1 MLENLVLFSSGIIG
15 LLTIVLILFRY
26 KNNRIANIYLIF
38 IFSVITVRF
47 LIIGLL
53 NIYNEYYLKYLLENF
68 NNLFIVIL
76 PLNYL
81 YFKSLIENKQ
91 TFRKKDG
98 IHFLL
103 PLLFIL
109 IDQLDDFKLI
119 VLSHKNKYF
128 LAFFIIFLLY
138 YNLKIY
144 RYLSKN
150 VWRKKFKIDFVKQS
164 KLIKNWTGFLFI
176 IMVFI
181 SLRLAYSYSVE
192 ILFNNYKY
200 GHSLIWIACVLW
212 LIIFLRILIF
222 PEILYGHFYVLRHL
236 EEEKKSDVLISSFW
250 INEIKDKINNV
261 QDLQLQQK
269 INGMITNYMKDIDQ
283 FIADTNFLKDPKF
296 SVNDLANKLSIP
308 KSHLNFLFKYHSA
321 ISFSDF
327 KKRVRIKYALQLIEN
342 DYLKTNTFDSLAK
355 EIGFASYNTFFTS
368 FKEIVGVS
376 PHEFIEK

>member
-1 MLENLVLFSSGIIG
+1 MLENLLLFSSGIIG
-15 LLTIVLILFRY
+15 LLTIILILFRY
-26 KNNRIANIYLIF
+26 KNNRIANIYLIL
-38 IFSVITVRF
+38 IFSVITIRF

-81 YFKSLIENKQ
+81 YFKYLIENKQ
-91 TFRKKDG
+91 TYRKRDA

-103 PLLFIL
+103 PLLFII
-109 IDQLDDFKLI
+109 IDQLDDYKFI
-119 VLSHKNKYF
+119 VIHHKNKYF
-128 LAFFIIFLLY
+128 LAFFMVFLLY
-138 YNLKIY
+138 YNIKIY
-144 RYLSKN
+144 HFLNKN
-150 VWRKKFKIDFVKQS
+150 VWCKKFKIDFVKQS
-164 KLIKNWTGFLFI
+164 KLIKNWTLFLFV

-181 SLRLAYSYSVE
+181 SLRLAYSYTIE
-192 ILFNNYKY
+192 IFFNKYKY
-200 GHSLIWIACVLW
+200 GHSLIWIAGVLW

-222 PEILYGHFYVLRHL
+222 PEILYGHSYVLRHL
-236 EEEKKSDVLISSFW
+236 EEEKKSDILISSFW
-250 INEIKDKINNV
+250 KNVSKIKITNT
-261 QDLQLQQK
+261 QDIQLQQK
-269 INGMITNYMKDIDQ
+269 INSLIANYMKEIDQ
-283 FIADTNFLKDPKF
+283 FTADTDFLKDPKF
-296 SVNDLANKLSIP
+296 SVNDLANNLSIP

-368 FKEIVGVS
+368 FKEIVGVT
-376 PHEFIEK
+376 PHEYYN